1 VRHTPSF
8 HINLVLLQNKNSFF
22 ILPKKGNTLSKH
34 HNSKQ
39 ISKSY
44 HSFTCKDF
52 LPTTKE
58 EMNAL
63 GWDQCD
69 VILVSGD
76 AYIDSPFIGVAMVGR
91 MLQRM
96 GYKVGMIGQPDIE
109 SDVDIKRLGEP
120 KLYWGVSGGSVDSMV
135 SNYTATKKF
144 RNSDDYTPG
153 GVNNKRPDRAVLVY
167 CNLIRRFYKDTAPIV
182 LGGIEASLRRVTHY
196 DYWTNKL
203 RKPILFDA
211 KADALI
217 YGMGE
222 IALQELTEAI
232 RDGQDFKDIR
242 GVCYISKEAKEEYI
256 QLPSHKECLENKERY
271 IDLFDDFY
279 DHNDPISARG
289 LCEEVDGRYLIQ
301 NPPCDYLNEAE
312 MDANS
317 NLPFTRELHPYY
329 AKQGKVK
336 CLETI
341 KFSIMTHHGC
351 WGECNF
357 CAIGVHQGRTI
368 RTRSEDNI
376 LQEAKDFN
384 EYKDYKGIIS
394 DVGGP
399 TANMYGYECNKK
411 LKLGTCDHQRCVDT
425 DHLCKSMKVDHS
437 RNINL
442 LRQVREVE
450 GVRKAFVA
458 SGVRY
463 DLINADKK
471 HGYSYLKEMVRHHI
485 SGQMKVAPEHTQQNV
500 LELMGKPGKEEL
512 VEFKKLYDKLNK
524 EEGKNQFLTYYL
536 IAAHPGC
543 TDKDMH
549 ELKRF
554 TTDEL
559 KMNPEQAQ
567 VFTPTPGTYS
577 AVMYYTEMDP
587 KTRKKIFVE
596 KDPIKKEKQKQIVVA
611 KESFKSGF
619 AS

>member
-1 VRHTPSF
+1 MSKR
-8 HINLVLLQNKNSFF
+8 NKNTE
-22 ILPKKGNTLSKH
+22 IKNDTVT
-34 HNSKQ
+34 
-39 ISKSY
+39 
-44 HSFTCKDF
+44 FTAKDF
-52 LPTTKE
+52 LPTTRADMDE
-58 EMNAL
+58 R
-63 GWDQCD
+63 GWDYCD

-76 AYIDSPFIGVAMVGR
+76 AYIDSPFIGVAVVGR
-91 MLQRM
+91 ILERM
-96 GYKVGMIGQPDIE
+96 GYRVGIIGQPDIK
-109 SDVDIKRLGEP
+109 SADDISRLGEP
-120 KLYWGVSGGSVDSMV
+120 HLYWGVSGGSVDSMV

-144 RNSDDYTPG
+144 RNSDDYTAG
-153 GVNNKRPDRAVLVY
+153 GKNNKRPDRALSVY
-167 CNLIRRFYKDTAPIV
+167 CNLIRQHFKNTVPLV

-196 DYWTNKL
+196 DYWSDKL
-203 RKPILFDA
+203 KKPILFDS
-211 KADALI
+211 KADILI

-222 IALQELTEAI
+222 IALEQLTKALDEK
-232 RDGQDFKDIR
+232 KDYTNIR
-242 GVCYISKEAKEEYI
+242 GVCYIAKEPKLEYH
-256 QLPSHKECLENKERY
+256 QLPSHEECLQNKEKY
-271 IDLFDDFY
+271 IDLFDLFY
-279 DHNDPISARG
+279 DNNDPISANG
-289 LCEEVDGRYLIQ
+289 LCQKIDTRYLIQ
-301 NPPCDYLNEAE
+301 NPPCDYLNEDE

-329 AKQGKVK
+329 AKDGKVK

-368 RTRSEDNI
+368 RTRSEENI
-376 LQEAKDFN
+376 LKEAKDFN
-384 EYKDYKGIIS
+384 SYKDYKGIIS

-411 LKLGTCDHQRCVDT
+411 LKLGTCDHQRCVDAT
-425 DHLCKSMKVDHS
+425 HLCKSMKVDHS

-442 LRQVREVE
+442 LRQVRAVD

-463 DLINADKK
+463 DLITADKK
-471 HGYSYLKEMVRHHI
+471 HGYEYLKEMVKHHI
-485 SGQMKVAPEHTQQNV
+485 SGQMKVAPEHTEQHV
-500 LELMGKPGKEEL
+500 LELMGKPNKQTL
-512 VEFKKLYDKLNK
+512 VDFKKMYDQLNK
-524 EEGKNQFLTYYL
+524 EEGKEQFLTYYL

-543 TDKDMH
+543 EEKDMH

-559 KMNPEQAQ
+559 HMNPEQAQ
-567 VFTPTPGTYS
+567 VFTPTPSTYS

-596 KDPIKKEKQKQIVVA
+596 KDTKRKEKQKQIVVA
-611 KESFKSGF
+611 KESFSSGF

>member
-1 VRHTPSF
+1 MSRRNKDKSNP
-8 HINLVLLQNKNSFF
+8 NKNR
-22 ILPKKGNTLSKH
+22 KTVT
-34 HNSKQ
+34 
-39 ISKSY
+39 
-44 HSFTCKDF
+44 FTQKDF
-52 LPTTKE
+52 LPTTRQ
-58 EMNAL
+58 EMDLL
-63 GWDQCD
+63 GWKQCD

-91 MLQRM
+91 MLERL
-96 GYKVGMIGQPDIE
+96 GYKVGMIGQPDITCG
-109 SDVDIKRLGEP
+109 DDIKRLGEP

-153 GVNNKRPDRAVLVY
+153 GKNTKRPDRALSVY
-167 CNLIRRFYKDTAPIV
+167 CNLIRRYFKNTVPLV
-182 LGGIEASLRRVTHY
+182 LGGIEASLRRTSHY
-196 DYWTNKL
+196 DYWSNKMK
-203 RKPILFDA
+203 KPILFDS
-211 KADALI
+211 KADILI

-222 IALQELTEAI
+222 IALEELTKAI
-232 RDGQDFKDIR
+232 ADGSDYKDIR
-242 GVCYISKEAKEEYI
+242 GICYISKEPKDEFI
-256 QLPSHKECLENKERY
+256 QLPSHQDCVDTPEKY

-279 DHNDPISARG
+279 DNNDPISARG
-289 LCEEVDGRYLIQ
+289 LCQPVDARFLIQ
-301 NPPCDYLNEAE
+301 NPPCDYLNEDE
-312 MDANS
+312 MDAHS
-317 NLPFTRELHPYY
+317 NLPFTREQHPYY
-329 AKQGKVK
+329 EKMGKVK

-368 RTRSEDNI
+368 RTRSETNI
-376 LQEAKDFN
+376 LAEAKEFN
-384 EYKDYKGIIS
+384 KYKDYKGIIS

-411 LKLGTCDHQRCVDT
+411 LKLGTCDHQRCVDAT
-425 DHLCKSMKVDHS
+425 HLCSSMKIDHG

-463 DLINADKK
+463 DFITEDKK
-471 HGYSYLKEMVRHHI
+471 HGMTYLKEMVKHHI
-485 SGQMKVAPEHTQQNV
+485 SGQMKVAPEHTQQHV
-500 LELMGKPGKEEL
+500 LELMGKPGKQTL
-512 VEFKKLYDKLNK
+512 VDFKKMYDKMNA
-524 EEGKNQFLTYYL
+524 EEGKKQFLTYYL

-543 TDKDMH
+543 EEKDMH

-559 KMNPEQAQ
+559 QMNPEQAQ
-567 VFTPTPGTYS
+567 VFTPTPSTYS

-587 KTRKKIFVE
+587 KTRKHIFVE
-596 KDPIKKEKQKQIVVA
+596 KDTKRKERQKQIVVA
-611 KESFKSGF
+611 KDSFSSGF

>member
-1 VRHTPSF
+1 
-8 HINLVLLQNKNSFF
+8 LQKQDKTKQNSH
-22 ILPKKGNTLSKH
+22 NT
-34 HNSKQ
+34 
-39 ISKSY
+39 Y
-44 HSFTCKDF
+44 SFTSKDF
-52 LPTTKE
+52 LPTTKA
-58 EMNAL
+58 EMDAR
-63 GWDQCD
+63 GWKQCD
-69 VILVSGD
+69 VILISGD

-91 MLQRM
+91 MLERM
-96 GYKVGMIGQPDIE
+96 GYKVGIIGQPDIE
-109 SDVDIKRLGEP
+109 SDIDVSRLGEP
-120 KLYWGVSGGSVDSMV
+120 RLYWGVSGGSVDSMV

-153 GVNNKRPDRAVLVY
+153 GKNNKRPDRATLVY
-167 CNLIRRFYKDTAPIV
+167 TNLIRRYFKETVPIV
-182 LGGIEASLRRVTHY
+182 LGGIEASLRRVSHY

-203 RKPILFDA
+203 KKPILFDS
-211 KADALI
+211 KADILV

-222 IALQELTEAI
+222 IALEELTRAI
-232 RDGQDFKDIR
+232 DKGEDYRDIR
-242 GVCYISKEAKEEYI
+242 GICYIAKEPKEEFI
-256 QLPSHKECLENKERY
+256 QLPSHDACLSEKEKY
-271 IDLFDDFY
+271 IDLFDRFY
-279 DHNDPISARG
+279 DNNDPISASG
-289 LCEEVDGRYLIQ
+289 LCQKVDTRYLIQ

-317 NLPFTRELHPYY
+317 KLPFTRELHPYH
-329 AKQGKVK
+329 AKEGKVK

-368 RTRSEDNI
+368 RTRSEENI
-376 LQEAKDFN
+376 LEEAAEFN
-384 EYKDYKGIIS
+384 RYKDYKGVIS

-411 LKLGTCDHQRCVDT
+411 LKLGTCDHQRCVDA

-442 LRQVREVE
+442 LRRVREVE
-450 GVRKAFVA
+450 GVRHAFVA

-471 HGYSYLKEMVRHHI
+471 HGYSYLKEMVKHHI
-485 SGQMKVAPEHTQQNV
+485 SGQMKVAPEHTQQHV

-524 EEGKNQFLTYYL
+524 EEGKKQFLTYYL

-543 TDKDMH
+543 TEKDMH

-554 TTDEL
+554 TRDEL

-596 KDPIKKEKQKQIVVA
+596 KDPIRKEKQKKIVIE
-611 KESFKSGF
+611 KESFSSGF

>member
-1 VRHTPSF
+1 MSRR
-8 HINLVLLQNKNSFF
+8 NKN
-22 ILPKKGNTLSKH
+22 KDT
-34 HNSKQ
+34 NSNRETVTF
-39 ISKSY
+39 SE
-44 HSFTCKDF
+44 KDF
-52 LPTTKE
+52 LPTTRA
-58 EMNAL
+58 EMDAK
-63 GWDQCD
+63 GWDYCD

-91 MLQRM
+91 MLERM
-96 GYKVGMIGQPDIE
+96 GYKVGMIGQPNVNSADDI
-109 SDVDIKRLGEP
+109 SRLGEP
-120 KLYWGVSGGSVDSMV
+120 RLYWGVSGGSVDSMV

-153 GVNNKRPDRAVLVY
+153 GKNDKRPDRAISVY
-167 CNLIRRFYKDTAPIV
+167 CNLIRRHFKDTVPLV

-196 DYWTNKL
+196 DYWSDKL
-203 RKPILFDA
+203 KKPILFDS
-211 KADALI
+211 KADVLI

-222 IALQELTEAI
+222 IALAQLTKAMDEK
-232 RDGQDFKDIR
+232 RDYRDIR
-242 GVCYISKEAKEEYI
+242 GVCYISKEPVAKYH
-256 QLPSHKECLENKERY
+256 QMPSHQDCLDDKEKY
-271 IDLFDDFY
+271 IDLFDLFY
-279 DHNDPISARG
+279 DNNDPIAANG
-289 LCEEVDGRYLIQ
+289 LCQAVDSRFLIQ
-301 NPPCDYLNEAE
+301 NPPCDHLNEDE

-329 AKQGKVK
+329 AKMGKVK

-368 RTRSEDNI
+368 RTRSEGNI
-376 LQEAKDFN
+376 LKEAKDFN
-384 EYKDYKGIIS
+384 KYKDYKGIIS

-411 LKLGTCDHQRCVDT
+411 LKLGTCDHQRCVDAS
-425 DHLCKSMKVDHS
+425 HLCKSMKVDHS

-442 LRQVREVE
+442 LRQVRAVE

-463 DLINADKK
+463 DLITADKE
-471 HGYSYLKEMVRHHI
+471 HGYEYLKEMVKHHI
-485 SGQMKVAPEHTQQNV
+485 SGQMKVAPEHTQQHV
-500 LELMGKPGKEEL
+500 LELMGKPGKQTL
-512 VEFKKLYDKLNK
+512 IDFKKLYDKLNA
-524 EEGKNQFLTYYL
+524 EEGKQQFLTYYL

-543 TDKDMH
+543 EEKDMH

-559 KMNPEQAQ
+559 QMNPEQAQ

-587 KTRKKIFVE
+587 KTRRKIFVE
-596 KDPIKKEKQKQIVVA
+596 KDTKRKERQKQIVVA
-611 KESFKSGF
+611 KESFSSGF